1 MCNISIS
8 IYPNENQPS
17 LLSHALPSS
26 AQRQQPYNHPE
37 SRNHPDPGASRD
49 RSRARSRGG
58 SRGTD
63 GEEEAAVVRPPQ
75 EAAVAAVAAAAR
87 PRAADAQ

>member
-49 RSRARSRGG
+49 RSETAARREGL
-58 SRGTD
+58 RQLRL
-63 GEEEAAVVRPPQ
+63 EVVRGWL
-75 EAAVAAVAAAAR
+75 E
-87 PRAADAQ
+87 